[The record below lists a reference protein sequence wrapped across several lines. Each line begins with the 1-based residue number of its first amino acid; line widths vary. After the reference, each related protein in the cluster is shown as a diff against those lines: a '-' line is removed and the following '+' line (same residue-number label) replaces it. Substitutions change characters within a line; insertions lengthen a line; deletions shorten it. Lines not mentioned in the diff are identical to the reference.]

1 MNKGLRNIITTVAT
15 TFVAMV
21 VAVVFVIIPS
31 GCSRK
36 DEKTGAIYLTESY
49 TVYPDSFVSSN
60 LLISQRVDTLV
71 VEDRGNDWNATLLKG
86 QREGRIR
93 MEGDDGL
100 LVYLFNRATKPL
112 TDEYDYLTPYEIY
125 IGEGILNI
133 SGSTNIVDE
142 RIASGE
148 IAEMSH
154 GSYQWPVSMSDVS
167 WGMAAAIVSSM
178 SNSGVGEKTRAIAL
192 KNLVDRDISTVFEQ
206 ESGLFCGITTEMQS
220 KQLPTWADA
229 GDAYEMMTLGGN
241 VARLQAMQYINKV
254 LPDSYDKTQIE
265 KLKGNIAKSYWLPD
279 KGMLSQTLYQKPY
292 PEAVVATD
300 NLAQSVA
307 IVTHS
312 VDEVMSQR
320 IIQNTPMR
328 ESGVSITWPD
338 FGVNERRRD
347 LITKS
352 MWAIAAAEVKNY
364 AAWALNYG
372 SLVGQSV
379 KDEYALRLMQSVTL
393 RTIIGLTPEAEGLR
407 IQPFIHE
414 SLGEYHKVEGLKY
427 RNSNLSIKISGTGD
441 IISTFTIDG
450 KVMPEAI
457 IPKEIEGEHEI
468 EIVLSGCSNVPNEV
482 TMEQESKVIKG
493 DTYRVH
499 VNGAITEEINEEKY
513 IPKEYTELTTI
524 GLEKVG
530 GKGSSVYASK
540 NELYIPEGDSISI
553 AFRSVATTGGRV
565 LAKNSLA
572 SKHVESTRYKNSRIE
587 FEYDTE
593 SGGEYY
599 IRLRYLDGLGIVNK
613 NRLYALRQ
621 LHVNGE
627 FQGLIVLSQR
637 GPEKW
642 THTESW
648 TNMTGTT
655 SPKSVTLNAGKNK
668 IVVEYFA
675 PNGGL
680 NFNHDSNI
688 VIPVSLEII
697 KR

>member
-15 TFVAMV
+15 TFIAMV

-36 DEKTGAIYLTESY
+36 DEKIGALYLAESY

-60 LLISQRVDTLV
+60 LLISQRKDTLV
-71 VEDRGNDWNATLLKG
+71 VEDRGNDWNATLLKE
-86 QREGRIR
+86 QRDGGIT

-125 IGEGILNI
+125 IGEGILDI

-148 IAEMSH
+148 IAEMVH
-154 GSYQWPVSMSDVS
+154 GSYQWPVSMSDAC
-167 WGMAAAIVSSM
+167 WGMAAAVVSSM

-192 KNLVDRDISTVFEQ
+192 KNLVDRDLSTVFER

-220 KQLPTWADA
+220 KQLPPWADA
-229 GDAYEMMTLGGN
+229 GDAFEMMTLGGN

-254 LPDSYDKTQIE
+254 LPGSYDKTQIE
-265 KLKGNIAKSYWLPD
+265 KLKGNIAKRYWLPD

-312 VDEVMSQR
+312 VDELMSQR

-328 ESGVSITWPD
+328 ESGVSATWPD
-338 FGVNERRRD
+338 FGINERRRD
-347 LITKS
+347 LVTKS

-379 KDEYALRLMQSVTL
+379 KDEYALRLMQGVTL
-393 RTIIGLTPEAEGLR
+393 RTIIGLKPEADGLR
-407 IQPFIHE
+407 IKPFIHE
-414 SLGEYHKVEGLKY
+414 SLGDYHKVDGLKY

-441 IISTFTIDG
+441 VISTFTIDG

-457 IPKEIEGEHEI
+457 IPKEIAGEHEI
-468 EIVLSGCSNVPNEV
+468 EIVLSGCSHVPNEV
-482 TMEQESKVIKG
+482 TMEQESTGIKG
-493 DTYRVH
+493 
-499 VNGAITEEINEEKY
+499 
-513 IPKEYTELTTI
+513 
-524 GLEKVG
+524 
-530 GKGSSVYASK
+530 
-540 NELYIPEGDSISI
+540 
-553 AFRSVATTGGRV
+553 
-565 LAKNSLA
+565 
-572 SKHVESTRYKNSRIE
+572 
-587 FEYDTE
+587 
-593 SGGEYY
+593 
-599 IRLRYLDGLGIVNK
+599 
-613 NRLYALRQ
+613 
-621 LHVNGE
+621 
-627 FQGLIVLSQR
+627 
-637 GPEKW
+637 
-642 THTESW
+642 
-648 TNMTGTT
+648 
-655 SPKSVTLNAGKNK
+655 
-668 IVVEYFA
+668 
-675 PNGGL
+675 
-680 NFNHDSNI
+680 
-688 VIPVSLEII
+688 
-697 KR
+697 